1 MTSQKIGRYEIKS
14 ELGRGGM
21 ATVYKAY
28 DPRFER
34 EVALKVLPREMLHD
48 AQFKV
53 RFEREAKTIA
63 LLEHPSIVP
72 VYDFGEEDGQPYFVM
87 RCMTG
92 GSLADM
98 LEKGPLPLKEAA
110 QIMSRIAGGLDDA
123 HIKGI
128 VHRDLKPGNILFD
141 RGGEPYVSDFGIAK
155 MTQSQGVTVTGG
167 AIIGTPAYMSPE
179 QAQGEKVDGRS
190 DVYALGVIL
199 FEMLSGQQPYQATT
213 PMAVVVKHI
222 TDPIPHILD
231 VRSDLPVDVE
241 RIIEKAMAKNVDER
255 FATAGEFASA
265 LNAVAEGQRADDALK
280 TAAMS
285 TREIAQKTRIAR
297 QKMLDEATV
306 AGKPATAM
314 ASVPMGLWIG
324 IAVVAV
330 LLLAAVGVGGFMLFG
345 QPASPEPT
353 ATSPAVAVS
362 PTEEQAPSSAV
373 EAPTATSE
381 AVEPTP
387 TLEPTPEPITL
398 PGNADKIAFIA
409 NNEVWIMNAD
419 GSDLRQLTN
428 NGFPKSDLQWIPP
441 AYTTL
446 VFISG
451 KNINTVDTANG
462 DRFDTIASFPNAEF
476 VEAFRMSPDGTQ
488 VAISLNRE
496 MYVVPFDVEQLRAL
510 RGKTG
515 LIAMEGCINHT
526 PNTQAGQ
533 AVKEIRWA
541 DDGKTIAVLFAGVEA
556 GTSRAVDLVRVLDIS
571 TCQAETINR
580 LDEFPGTRFTMEGY
594 SSQPLIPDIDFD
606 GSVLFLL
613 NSSIRNSGWGHLYE
627 YNTEARRAL
636 QLDPFGPGT
645 CCYRDARW
653 SPDKNYIIFA
663 FQDRS
668 LGPAAPTQ
676 VYYIPYT
683 TIGLTTTFTPI
694 PLPEGFFT
702 NPREAPQFALRP
714 PPAP

>member
-1 MTSQKIGRYEIKS
+1 MTVQKIGRYEIKS

-48 AQFKV
+48 DQFRV

-72 VYDFGEEDGQPYFVM
+72 VYDVGEEDGQPYFVM

-98 LEKGPLPLKEAA
+98 LEKGPLSLKESAK
-110 QIMSRIAGGLDDA
+110 IMSRIAGGLDDA

-222 TDPIPHILD
+222 TEPVPHILD
-231 VRSDLPVDVE
+231 VRKDLPTDVE
-241 RIIEKAMAKNVDER
+241 LIIEKAMAKNVDER
-255 FATAGEFASA
+255 FATAGEFAAA
-265 LNAVAEGQRADDALK
+265 LSAVAEGQGAQDALK
-280 TAAMS
+280 TAALS

-297 QKMLDEATV
+297 QKMLDDPTV
-306 AGKPATAM
+306 AATGKSAGAGIP
-314 ASVPMGLWIG
+314 VGVWIG
-324 IAVVAV
+324 IGVAALLLFVAV
-330 LLLAAVGVGGFMLFG
+330 GAGAFFIFGSPAA
-345 QPASPEPT
+345 PEPT
-353 ATSPAVAVS
+353 PTQPVAEVS
-362 PTEEQAPSSAV
+362 PTEETAQSTV
-373 EAPTATSE
+373 EDPTPTAEIVEPTATP
-381 AVEPTP
+381 EPTEAP
-387 TLEPTPEPITL
+387 VARL
-398 PGNADKIAFIA
+398 PGNAEKIAFVA
-409 NNEVWIMNAD
+409 NSEIWMMNPD
-419 GSDLRQLTN
+419 GSDLRQLTSDK
-428 NGFPKSDLQWIPP
+428 FPKTDLQWVPP

-451 KNINTVDTANG
+451 KNVNTIDTANG
-462 DRFDTIASFPNAEF
+462 DRFDTIASFPNAEY
-476 VEAFRMSPDGTQ
+476 VDAFRLSPDGTQ

-496 MYVVPFDVEQLRAL
+496 MYIVPFDIEAL
-510 RGKTG
+510 RGVRGKSG
-515 LIAMEGCINHT
+515 LIAMEGCINYT
-526 PNTQAGQ
+526 GATQAAV
-533 AVKEIRWA
+533 AVKDFRWA
-541 DDGKTIAVLFAGVEA
+541 DDGKIIAWLFSGVEA
-556 GTSRAVDLVRVLDIS
+556 GSSRAVDLIRVLDIS
-571 TCQAETINR
+571 SCQAETINR
-580 LDEFPGTRFTMEGY
+580 LDEFPGTRFAMEGY
-594 SSQPLIPDIDFD
+594 GNSPLIPDFDFD
-606 GSVLFLL
+606 GSVIFLL
-613 NSSIRNSGWGHLYE
+613 NSNIRNNGWGHLYE
-627 YNTEARRAL
+627 YNTEVRKAN
-636 QLDPFGPGT
+636 QIDPFGLGT

-663 FQDRS
+663 FQDRL
-668 LGPAAPTQ
+668 LGADAPTL

-683 TIGLTTTFTPI
+683 SLGLTTDFTPL

-702 NPREAPQFALRP
+702 NLREAPQFSLRP
-714 PPAP
+714 PLP